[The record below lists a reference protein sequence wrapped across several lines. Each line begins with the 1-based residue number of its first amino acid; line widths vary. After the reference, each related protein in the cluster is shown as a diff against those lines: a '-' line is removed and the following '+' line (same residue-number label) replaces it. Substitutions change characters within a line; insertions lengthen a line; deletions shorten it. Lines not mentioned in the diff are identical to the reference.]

1 MLLPLL
7 PASSPLDRPRRRG
20 EGKGATAGL
29 LPYGQRRGGEGRA
42 ISLPP
47 HPLCCATA
55 GLCHHPPPRDP
66 DVRAA
71 IAESILEPLYTA
83 GGEGGGEGYD
93 DRHWVR
99 DGVPPV
105 REEERDLERRRRR
118 RWPVGGWV
126 DLERRRR
133 SEEREAVGGWWF
145 LMSLFFLVWR

>member
-1 MLLPLL
+1 M
-7 PASSPLDRPRRRG
+7 D
-20 EGKGATAGL
+20 
-29 LPYGQRRGGEGRA
+29 RGGEVRGGQFRYRR
-42 ISLPP
+42 IPFVVPP
-47 HPLCCATA
+47 LVL
-55 GLCHHPPPRDP
+55 LCHHPPPRDP

-71 IAESILEPLYTA
+71 IAESILEPLYAA

-93 DRHWVR
+93 DRRWVR

-105 REEERDLERRRRR
+105 REEERDLERRRR